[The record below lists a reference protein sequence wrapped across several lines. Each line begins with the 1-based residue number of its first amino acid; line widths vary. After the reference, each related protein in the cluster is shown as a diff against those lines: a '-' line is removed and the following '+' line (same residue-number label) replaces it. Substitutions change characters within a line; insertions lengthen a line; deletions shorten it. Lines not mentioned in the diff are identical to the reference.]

1 MTAQDP
7 TALVRPLPKLFFPD
21 LDVPAKSDLFEKLVD
36 ALAEHNVAD
45 HGDALLRLLLEREAM
60 GTTAM
65 GWGIAL
71 PHVRSHVVNR
81 TALAFARLK
90 TPLDFGAAD
99 GAPVT
104 AALLLVAP
112 YGTGGALYPP
122 LLAVLA
128 SAVHD
133 EAGRERLLGVAQFE
147 DFERMIQQYVRPR
160 LQEVLAR

>member
-21 LDVPAKSDLFEKLVD
+21 LDVAAKSDLFEKLVD

-81 TALAFARLK
+81 IALAFARLK
-90 TPLDFGAAD
+90 TPLDFGATD

>member
-7 TALVRPLPKLFFPD
+7 TALIRPLPKLYFPD
-21 LDVPAKSDLFEKLVD
+21 LDVAAKTDLFTALVG
-36 ALAEHNVAD
+36 ALTEQSVAD

-65 GWGIAL
+65 GGGIAL

-81 TALAFARLK
+81 TAIAFARLR

-99 GAPVT
+99 GAPVA

-112 YGTGGALYPP
+112 YGTGGALYPA

-128 SAVHD
+128 SVVHD
-133 EAGRERLLGVAQFE
+133 DAGRERLLGVASFE
-147 DFERMIQQYVRPR
+147 DFDCVVQQYVRPR